1 MINYSFSMVELEYYL
16 LILCRVSCLIFIAPF
31 YGTRGIPARI
41 KVGLSI
47 FVALLIYQIIPE
59 KPVLEYE
66 TVYGYAVLVLK
77 EALAGLLMGYG
88 CNICTTIISFSG
100 RIMDMETGLSM
111 ASLMDPATMQNMSI
125 SGMLYQY
132 AILLLLMVTGMYQ
145 YIIKA
150 LVESY
155 SLIQLGQPLIIPER
169 LFSVMMKFL
178 SDYILIGFRICLPIF
193 AVMIILNAVLG
204 ILAKVAPQMNMFA
217 VGIQLKVFVGLSVL
231 LFTTILLPQVADMI
245 YTEMKTMMVSFVEA
259 MM

>member
-1 MINYSFSMVELEYYL
+1 
-16 LILCRVSCLIFIAPF
+16 
-31 YGTRGIPARI
+31 
-41 KVGLSI
+41 
-47 FVALLIYQIIPE
+47 
-59 KPVLEYE
+59 
-66 TVYGYAVLVLK
+66 
-77 EALAGLLMGYG
+77 MGYG
-88 CNICTTIISFSG
+88 CNICTTIISFAG

-111 ASLMDPATMQNMSI
+111 ASLMDPMTRENMSI

-132 AILLLLMVTGMYQ
+132 GVLLLLMVSGMYQ

-155 SLIQLGQPLIIPER
+155 ELIPVGQALFLPDR
-169 LFSVMMKFL
+169 LFNVIMKFL
-178 SDYILIGFRICLPIF
+178 ADYILIGFRICLPLF

-217 VGIQLKVFVGLSVL
+217 VGIQIKVFVGLCVL
-231 LFTTILLPQVADMI
+231 FFTTILLPQVADMI

>member
-111 ASLMDPATMQNMSI
+111 ASLMDPATMQDMSI

>member
-111 ASLMDPATMQNMSI
+111 ASLMDPATMQDMSI

-178 SDYILIGFRICLPIF
+178 SDYILIGFRICLPLF

-231 LFTTILLPQVADMI
+231 LLTTILLPQVADMI

>member
-111 ASLMDPATMQNMSI
+111 ASLMDPATMQDMSI

-231 LFTTILLPQVADMI
+231 LLTTILLPQVADMI